1 MLDNGNIFMKL
12 NLMTRQDTRK
22 WINVNVNV
30 CKQKKHGF
38 SKIAVNKM
46 VYTYNEET
54 IFPLAVIKT
63 QSTL

>member
-1 MLDNGNIFMKL
+1 
-12 NLMTRQDTRK
+12 MTRQDTRK

-46 VYTYNEET
+46 VYIYNEE
-54 IFPLAVIKT
+54 PLYPMSVI
-63 QSTL
+63 